1 MTPPMERIQIL
12 ETIEKDI
19 IVCLQSAGQALMELS
34 KEKSSLKQAEGQTH
48 QFLKTLSHVESKLSE
63 QINYLTQVSTG
74 QPHEGSG
81 YASQKVLQ
89 MAWHRLEHARSRV
102 NELERLKNKHLYGH
116 SSIRSSQA
124 PPPPPPPPSSAS
136 STPMQMSQSNISS

>member
-1 MTPPMERIQIL
+1 MERIQVL
-12 ETIEKDI
+12 DSIEKDI
-19 IVCLQSAGQALMELS
+19 ITCLQSAGQALIELS
-34 KEKSSLKQAEGQTH
+34 KEKSSLKQAESQTH
-48 QFLKTLSHVESKLSE
+48 QFLKTLGHVESKLTE

-102 NELERLKNKHLYGH
+102 NELERIKNKHLQG
-116 SSIRSSQA
+116 RALLRPQPQLSQNNQNGSQ
-124 PPPPPPPPSSAS
+124 PTGT
-136 STPMQMSQSNISS
+136 STTG

>member
-12 ETIEKDI
+12 ESIEKDI
-19 IVCLQSAGQALMELS
+19 IVCLQSAGQACMELS
-34 KEKSSLKQAEGQTH
+34 KEKSSLKQAEGQSH
-48 QFLKTLSHVESKLSE
+48 QFLKTLGHVESKLSE

-102 NELERLKNKHLYGH
+102 NELERIKNKHLHG
-116 SSIRSSQA
+116 R
-124 PPPPPPPPSSAS
+124 
-136 STPMQMSQSNISS
+136 